1 MVRRALLYIRRKK
14 SRSIILLL
22 LMIVLAISIS
32 IGLSVWS
39 GLNHAIHEVQKTL
52 GTSFIVKM
60 PDNMTVGPFEMIELI
75 VFAKGART
83 VHQYKTLRL
92 ASRSGSWSGFSETW
106 TPINRL
112 APVGMAANIYYED
125 GSMATYTLGYDGFMG
140 DVAEGLIT
148 NGGH

>member
-60 PDNMTVGPFEMIELI
+60 PDNMTVGPFEMIELNDGT
-75 VFAKGART
+75 KEQT
-83 VHQYKTLRL
+83 Y
-92 ASRSGSWSGFSETW
+92 
-106 TPINRL
+106 
-112 APVGMAANIYYED
+112 VGPRVDQQLSD
-125 GSMATYTLGYDGFMG
+125 GEFHLCVRG
-140 DVAEGLIT
+140 
-148 NGGH
+148 